1 MPHSLRDLY
10 IEELQDLYSAE
21 QQIIEA
27 LPQLASAATSPH
39 LERAFAEHLE
49 QTTVHRERLDLIL
62 KSLNVQP
69 GGHHCEGMAGLIR
82 EGRERLRQDSPS
94 DVKDA
99 ALISAAQRVEHYEF
113 AGYGT
118 ARTYARLLGD
128 WEGERLLQ
136 QTLDEEGATDHR
148 LTDLATSGINQ
159 DARERDGARS
169 GRQWSRL
176 RYLDVDDL
184 DDSTLDYRRLTIR
197 GRTGDELG
205 SLDGFVVETASGR
218 PVYYVID
225 SGGWFMGRRYLIPVG
240 RASLEASRNA
250 LVVDVDR
257 DTIRS
262 YPEFSTNAFMAM
274 SDDEIRRYERR
285 VLHTINPNASA
296 STTYWESYDRLP
308 EYSQPDW
315 LRPTARPRAQRPIGS
330 IGSPDSDWRGIS
342 GRTSDRG
349 TSTSDWSPAAT
360 VRTPDGRLE
369 EHVVAQQDAAAE
381 KEAWMKDPRMKD
393 PPDNTRDDAGQ
404 PMREERTPERI
415 DRDDDMAR

>member
-10 IEELQDLYSAE
+10 IEELQILYSAE
-21 QQIIEA
+21 QQIIDA
-27 LPQLASAATSPH
+27 LPQLASAATSPE
-39 LERAFAEHLE
+39 LERAFTEHLE

-62 KSLNVQP
+62 KSLNAQRR
-69 GGHHCEGMAGLIR
+69 GDQCEGMAGLIK

-99 ALISAAQRVEHYEF
+99 ALISAAQRVEHYEI

-118 ARTYARLLGD
+118 ARTYAGLLGD

-136 QTLDEEGATDHR
+136 QTLDEEGATDQR

-159 DARERDGARS
+159 DAGDRDDAGG

-184 DDSTLDYRRLTIR
+184 DSTMDYRKLTIR
-197 GRTGDELG
+197 GRAGEDLG
-205 SLDGFVVETASGR
+205 SLDGFVVETVNCR

-225 SGGWFMGRRYLIPVG
+225 SGGWFMGRRYLVPVG
-240 RASLEASRNA
+240 RATLEATSNA

-262 YPEFSTNAFMAM
+262 YPEFSTTAFMAM

-296 STTYWESYDRLP
+296 STTFWESYDRLP
-308 EYSQPDW
+308 DYSQPDW
-315 LRPTARPRAQRPIGS
+315 LRPVARQRTRDRLES
-330 IGSPDSDWRGIS
+330 LASPDRDWRGPDR
-342 GRTSDRG
+342 RTAEGG
-349 TSTSDWSPAAT
+349 TGATTDWSPAAT

-369 EHVVAQQDAAAE
+369 EHVVAQQDE
-381 KEAWMKDPRMKD
+381 WRRDPR
-393 PPDNTRDDAGQ
+393 DNTRDDAGQ
-404 PMREERTPERI
+404 RIRDSRAPERI
-415 DRDDDMAR
+415 DHDDDLAR

>member
-69 GGHHCEGMAGLIR
+69 GGHHCEGMAGLIK

-99 ALISAAQRVEHYEF
+99 ALISAAQRVEHYEI

-159 DARERDGARS
+159 DARERDGSRS

-308 EYSQPDW
+308 DYSQPEW
-315 LRPTARPRAQRPIGS
+315 LRPAARQRTHRTEPLA
-330 IGSPDSDWRGIS
+330 SPEREWRGTERRAPAAGP
-342 GRTSDRG
+342 GRATA
-349 TSTSDWSPAAT
+349 WSPGAT
-360 VRTPDGRLE
+360 VRTPDARLE
-369 EHVVAQQDAAAE
+369 EHVVAQQDE
-381 KEAWMKDPRMKD
+381 WTRDPR
-393 PPDNTRDDAGQ
+393 DNTRDDAGQ
-404 PMREERTPERI
+404 PMPASRAPERI
-415 DRDDDMAR
+415 DRDDDLAR

>member
-10 IEELQDLYSAE
+10 IEELRDLYSAE
-21 QQIIEA
+21 QQIIDA
-27 LPQLASAATSPH
+27 LPQLASAATSPD

-62 KSLNVQP
+62 QSLNVQP
-69 GGHHCEGMAGLIR
+69 GGHHCEGMAGLIK

-94 DVKDA
+94 AVKDA
-99 ALISAAQRVEHYEF
+99 ALISTAQRVEHYEI

-159 DARERDGARS
+159 DAGERERAGD

-184 DDSTLDYRRLTIR
+184 DDSTLAYRKLTIR
-197 GRTGDELG
+197 GRTGDDLG
-205 SLDGFVVETASGR
+205 SLDGLVVETASGR
-218 PVYYVID
+218 PIYYVID

-250 LVVDVDR
+250 LVVDADR
-257 DTIRS
+257 DIIRS
-262 YPEFSTNAFMAM
+262 YPEFSTHAFMAM

-285 VLHTINPNASA
+285 ILHTINPNASA
-296 STTYWESYDRLP
+296 STTYWEAYDRLP
-308 EYSQPDW
+308 DYSQPDW
-315 LRPTARPRAQRPIGS
+315 LRPAARQSTPQRAERLAT
-330 IGSPDSDWRGIS
+330 PDREWRGADR
-342 GRTSDRG
+342 RTPEDA
-349 TSTSDWSPAAT
+349 STAWSPAAT
-360 VRTPDGRLE
+360 VRTPDGRLQ
-369 EHVVAQQDAAAE
+369 EHVVAQQDE
-381 KEAWMKDPRMKD
+381 WKRDPR
-393 PPDNTRDDAGQ
+393 DNTRDDAGQ
-404 PMREERTPERI
+404 PMPASRAPERI
-415 DRDDDMAR
+415 EHDDDLAR